1 MTAKTMEDIF
11 TLRFLASE
19 DHNDPKNP
27 SHWQGFRYG
36 LKTAWAICNRAGVK
50 DRGLFN
56 ELEAFSEWSKRRQ
69 RESTEFLAKEWP
81 ALLKQVKKPAKKAN
95 KKRR

>member
-19 DHNDPKNP
+19 DHNDPKDP
-27 SHWQGFRYG
+27 SHWKGFRYG
-36 LKTAWAICNRAGVK
+36 LKTAWAIVYKANV
-50 DRGLFN
+50 DRRLLN

-69 RESTEFLAKEWP
+69 RESAAFI
-81 ALLKQVKKPAKKAN
+81 LKQAKVKRLSKKAN
-95 KKRR
+95 KKRT